1 MLQHRFIDSAKRDGA
16 KIAFIDR
23 TTDREI
29 SFDQALIAGLILYK
43 RFKKVERGRIG
54 IMLPTSGG
62 AALAVLGSVM
72 ANLTPV
78 MINYST
84 GAKQNCHYA
93 QQECDFKTI
102 ITTRA
107 LLEKVNCPLL
117 PEMLLIEDI
126 LSSLNPL
133 EKVWAAIK
141 SKLPTA
147 ILKRISGKKQLETP
161 AVILF
166 TSGSEKDPK
175 AVQLTHA
182 NLLSNIDAFCEHME
196 IYGMDRLLAVLPYF
210 HVFGLTVNL
219 WTPLCLGMTSITFA
233 NPLEFKSVVKIIRDY
248 KPEFLIGT
256 PFFLEGYLCLLYTSP
271 SPRDGLLSRMPSS
284 A

>member
-29 SFDQALIAGLILYK
+29 SFNQALIAGLILSK

-107 LLEKVNCPLL
+107 LLEKVNCPLI
-117 PEMLLIEDI
+117 PEMLLIEVI

-256 PFFLEGYLCLLYTSP
+256 PFFLEEIG
-271 SPRDGLLSRMPSS
+271 R
-284 A
+284 AHV